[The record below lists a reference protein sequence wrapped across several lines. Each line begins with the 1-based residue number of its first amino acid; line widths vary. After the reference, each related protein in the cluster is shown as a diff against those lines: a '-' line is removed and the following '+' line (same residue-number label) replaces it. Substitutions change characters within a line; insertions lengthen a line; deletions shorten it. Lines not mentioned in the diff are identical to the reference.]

1 MLTVHQNK
9 ESSPSCTPVS
19 VVMAHSSL
27 AVHTCTQRLCHTSSQ
42 SLSCS
47 CWCTLKVAWDHQ
59 SNEDHQLGGNNNCP
73 AQHFRK
79 MWSPNSSHQ
88 QQWTTLSVFWIWRV
102 PETKWHTVDIGLTLY
117 LPASNG
123 LAEIFVQTFK
133 YSLESS
139 TSWFSATEDTE
150 LPTLIQEHSTRL
162 NRIFPIQAVLATR
175 AKDKVILSKT
185 WPGKPRGKKA
195 YDRQAKFQEKAMGDT
210 VLARD
215 HLYVSSQK
223 WQSGTVLEHKFP
235 HSSKFN
241 WMMGEFGSAML
252 MMCCK
257 THQALKPQPPV
268 QHLQKLLKQML
279 LSVIHTLSLLPQ
291 LNLAHHHT
299 QTQDQKRLHLL
310 PVLSCVDQGASKKT
324 L

>member
-1 MLTVHQNK
+1 MKTTNLEATTTALRSIFARCGLPTQVVSNNGPPFQCSGYEEFLRQNGIQWILV
-9 ESSPSCTPVS
+9 SP
-19 VVMAHSSL
+19 
-27 AVHTCTQRLCHTSSQ
+27 
-42 SLSCS
+42 
-47 CWCTLKVAWDHQ
+47 
-59 SNEDHQLGGNNNCP
+59 
-73 AQHFRK
+73 
-79 MWSPNSSHQ
+79 
-88 QQWTTLSVFWIWRV
+88 
-102 PETKWHTVDIGLTLY
+102 LY